1 MAGAVRKEQEMSGVK
16 KILRFQK
23 NDEVLQ
29 ALSKADEKI
38 NYLIQLIGDYTLEL
52 ERDFFKALVQSIVG
66 QQLSIK
72 AAETIFARLENLCG
86 QVTPERILSLSENEL
101 KSAGLSKKKIEYIK
115 DLSEKVISGAVDLE
129 KLDSM
134 NDEEVIRT
142 LVQVKGIG
150 RWTAEMFLI
159 FSLGRPDIFSLLD
172 FGLQLAVKGLYGLSD
187 WPDKKTLDSISQ
199 RWKPYRTAASLYLW
213 EAKNRGYINLT

>member
-1 MAGAVRKEQEMSGVK
+1 MSGVK

-38 NYLIQLIGDYTLEL
+38 NYLIRLIGDYTLEL

-86 QVTPERILSLSENEL
+86 QVTPDRILSLSENEL

-115 DLSEKVISGAVDLE
+115 DLSEKVMSGAVDLE

-134 NDEEVIRT
+134 DDEEVIRT

-159 FSLGRPDIFSLLD
+159 FSLGRPDIFSLQD

>member
-1 MAGAVRKEQEMSGVK
+1 MSGVK

-38 NYLIQLIGDYTLEL
+38 NYLIRLIGDYTLEL

-86 QVTPERILSLSENEL
+86 QVTPDRILSLSENEL

-115 DLSEKVISGAVDLE
+115 DLSEKVMSGAVDLE

-134 NDEEVIRT
+134 DDEEVIRT

-159 FSLGRPDIFSLLD
+159 FSLGRPDIFSLQD

-187 WPDKKTLDSISQ
+187 WPDKKTLMRISQ
-199 RWKPYRTAASLYLW
+199 PWKPYRTAASLYLW

>member
-1 MAGAVRKEQEMSGVK
+1 MKRVK
-16 KILRFQK
+16 KILRFCQ
-23 NDEVLQ
+23 NDEALKV
-29 ALSKADEKI
+29 LSKADEKI
-38 NYLIQLIGDYTLEL
+38 GQLIDLIGDYTLEL

-86 QVTPERILSLSENEL
+86 QVTPDSILSLSENEL
-101 KSAGLSKKKIEYIK
+101 KSAGLSNKKIEYIK
-115 DLSEKVISGAVDLE
+115 DLSEKVMWGAIDLE
-129 KLDSM
+129 KLDYM
-134 NDEEVIRT
+134 GDEEVIRT

-159 FSLGRPDIFSLLD
+159 FSLGRPDIFSLDD
-172 FGLQLAVKGLYGLSD
+172 FGLKLAVKGLYGLSD
-187 WPDKKTLDSISQ
+187 WPDKKTLDFLSQ

-213 EAKNRGYINLT
+213 EAKNRGLLNLT

>member
-1 MAGAVRKEQEMSGVK
+1 MSGVK

>member
-1 MAGAVRKEQEMSGVK
+1 MAGAIRKEQEMSGVK

-86 QVTPERILSLSENEL
+86 QVTPDRILSLSENEL

-115 DLSEKVISGAVDLE
+115 DLSEKVMSGAVDLE

-134 NDEEVIRT
+134 DDEEVIRT

-159 FSLGRPDIFSLLD
+159 FSLGRPDIFSLQD

-187 WPDKKTLDSISQ
+187 WPDKKTLESISQ